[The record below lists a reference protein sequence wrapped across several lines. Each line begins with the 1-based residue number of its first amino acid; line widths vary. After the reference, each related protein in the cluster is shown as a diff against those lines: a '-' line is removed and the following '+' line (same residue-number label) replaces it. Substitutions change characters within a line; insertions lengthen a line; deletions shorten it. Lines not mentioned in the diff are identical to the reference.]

1 MTFLSLGTVDMR
13 GPLTLDDGSCRGHCG
28 GFSSIP
34 DLHPLGASNSLPLA
48 ATTKNVSKYR
58 YMSLGEQSCPPLR
71 TAALEPSALEPWLST
86 SGDYR
91 NHSSSFG
98 FFTMVMLRPTLD
110 QLNQTLWA
118 WKPSL
123 GGCGSSLGDA
133 NVQLV
138 WKTTA
143 LSP

>member
-1 MTFLSLGTVDMR
+1 MVEAVVGTV
-13 GPLTLDDGSCRGHCG
+13 GY
-28 GFSSIP
+28 
-34 DLHPLGASNSLPLA
+34 LA
-48 ATTKNVSKYR
+48 AFLTSTRWVLVTPCPSQQQPKMSPNIVN
-58 YMSLGEQSCPPLR
+58 MSLGEQSCPPLR

-86 SGDYR
+86 SADYR